1 MEKEYDIYIVSW
13 GGVGTTAFINYL
25 QEKGFNTN
33 SNYDDDIKKEGWK
46 YSSGVKHLNCPS
58 HEKLKNIKVK
68 KCIFVFDDV
77 INSIYSLW
85 KRGYHHDQCLKLTNK
100 RNNIPMEW
108 TIQDYINN
116 NQDLFEFQQMWDNW
130 IKTKKEYDTLFVKG
144 QQLYKHRYHILKFL
158 DLPINSHWITN
169 HKRNSD
175 WFSSNKKEREG
186 LYNIYGGFN
195 DFILSQPDIQ
205 IQKKNTLEIIPLSIS
220 DTISS
225 RIKNP
230 NI

>member
-1 MEKEYDIYIVSW
+1 MSITKKKIAKDISSKIDITERESLDILE
-13 GGVGTTAFINYL
+13 AFI
-25 QEKGFNTN
+25 
-33 SNYDDDIKKEGWK
+33 S
-46 YSSGVKHLNCPS
+46 
-58 HEKLKNIKVK
+58 NIKTMSQKKLMISNFGVFHVK
-68 KCIFVFDDV
+68 TTK
-77 INSIYSLW
+77 
-85 KRGYHHDQCLKLTNK
+85 KRIG
-100 RNNIPMEW
+100 RNP
-108 TIQDYINN
+108 
-116 NQDLFEFQQMWDNW
+116 
-130 IKTKKEYDTLFVKG
+130 KTKKEYDTLFVKG

-158 DLPINSHWITN
+158 DLPISSNWIKN

-175 WFSSNKKEREG
+175 WFSCNKKEKEG

-220 DTISS
+220 DSLSS